1 MLDKNKNLSA
11 ILTAS
16 SRATDAATAA
26 RELFDEISH
35 EELGG
40 VLFFCSADY
49 DLPIL
54 AKEIDRH
61 FGHVPVAGCTTSG
74 ELTPSGYERGSVTA
88 IGFNRNGFAISIG
101 LISRLEDF
109 DLLQAQTLI
118 DDLVSQCKEQAV
130 ARIKGHTFAMTLLDG
145 LSALEEQVLVTLNS
159 VLGSIPS
166 FGGSAADNEHLV
178 YTHVYYDGQFYSDA
192 AVLFL
197 VNTACPF
204 EVFSTHH
211 MQPLDEKLVV
221 TKANADKRVVYELNA
236 EPAAVA
242 YSEATGVSIE
252 DMNSTVFAMNPIAVR
267 IGDEYFVRA
276 IQKVNPDLSLTF
288 YCAIEQGIVLTT
300 MKSRDILEDLENQFQ
315 RISERIGDRQI
326 TIGCDCFLRR
336 VEVEYL
342 DRLDEASPLLQKH
355 KVIGFNTYG
364 EQIGGMF
371 INQTFTGV
379 AIGKCKDGG

>member
-16 SRATDAATAA
+16 SCASDAKLAA
-26 RELFDEISH
+26 RELFEELNHS
-35 EELGG
+35 ELGG

-49 DLPIL
+49 DLPVL
-54 AKEIDRH
+54 AHEIDRH

-74 ELTPSGYERGSVTA
+74 EITPNGYERGSVTA
-88 IGFNRNGFAISIG
+88 IAFNKNSFAISIG
-101 LISRLEDF
+101 LITKLDEF
-109 DLLQAQTLI
+109 ELLQAQTLI
-118 DDLVSQCKEQAV
+118 DDLVARCREQAV
-130 ARIKGHTFAMTLLDG
+130 ARIKGHTFALTLLDG

-166 FGGSAADNEHLV
+166 FGGSAADDEHLI
-178 YTHVYYDGQFYSDA
+178 YTHVYSDGQFYSDA

-211 MQPLDEKLVV
+211 MQALNEKLVV
-221 TKANADKRVVYELNA
+221 TKADADKRMVYELNA

-242 YSEATGVSIE
+242 YSEATGVSID
-252 DMNSTVFAMNPIAVR
+252 DMDSTMFALNPIAVR
-267 IGDEYFVRA
+267 IGEEYFVRA
-276 IQKVNPDLSLTF
+276 VQKVNSDLSLTF

-300 MKSRDILEDLENQFQ
+300 MQSRDILQDLEAQFHGL
-315 RISERIGDRQI
+315 SDRIGEQQI
-326 TIGCDCFLRR
+326 TIGCDCFLRQL
-336 VEVEYL
+336 EIDNL
-342 DRLDEASPLLQKH
+342 SCIDEASALLQKH
-355 KVIGFNTYG
+355 NVIGFNTYG

-379 AIGKCKDGG
+379 AIGVCQGEY

>member
-1 MLDKNKNLSA
+1 MLDQNKNFA
-11 ILTAS
+11 AVLTAS
-16 SRATDAATAA
+16 SRATDAKTAA
-26 RELFDEISH
+26 RELYEALNHD
-35 EELGG
+35 ELGG

-54 AKEIDRH
+54 AHEIDGH

-74 ELTPSGYERGSVTA
+74 ELTPNGYERGSVTA
-88 IGFNRNGFAISIG
+88 IGFNKNSFAISIG
-101 LISRLEDF
+101 LITKLDDF
-109 DLLQAQTLI
+109 DLLQAQSLI
-118 DDLVSQCKEQAV
+118 DDLVSRCREQAV
-130 ARIKGHTFAMTLLDG
+130 ARIKGQTFALTLLDG

-166 FGGSAADNEHLV
+166 FGGSAADDEHLI
-178 YTHVYYDGQFYSDA
+178 YTHVYSDGQFYSDA

-211 MQPLDEKLVV
+211 MQPLQEKLVV
-221 TKANADKRVVYELNA
+221 TKANADERVVYELNA
-236 EPAAVA
+236 EPAAIA
-242 YSEATGVSIE
+242 YSEATGVSI
-252 DMNSTVFAMNPIAVR
+252 DAMDSTVFALNPIAVR
-267 IGDEYFVRA
+267 IGEEYFVRA

-300 MKSRDILEDLENQFQ
+300 MRSRDVLGDLESQFHG
-315 RISERIGDRQI
+315 ISERIGEQQI
-326 TIGCDCFLRR
+326 TIGCDCFLRQL
-336 VEVEYL
+336 EIEYL
-342 DRLDEASPLLQKH
+342 DRIDEASALIQKH

-371 INQTFTGV
+371 INQTFTAV
-379 AIGKCKDGG
+379 AIGVCKGEQ